1 MKIIES
7 DVKFLKQGEG
17 LQGLYEHIENCGRT
31 CYKSEDNIKEG
42 SAEKFVNAMIK
53 SHHGAMLEHGTVYLS
68 VPYDTK
74 RDYQING
81 YSIYSADHVIP
92 RIGAQYA
99 ANPFSKVNTNPEKQ
113 TFEITTNYRVI
124 VENGWIDDLQYMC
137 EPSEYHEKR
146 YTLRFVC
153 DRGVTHELVRHRK
166 FSFAQE
172 SSRYCNYGSD
182 KKFGKEL
189 TFISPSWCN
198 YEEIKDMAD
207 VIQNSRKEVQ
217 NAVYDLTM
225 ADVYD
230 NNETQAF
237 TVKKDD
243 NLLELSKEESIEIA
257 NQKRCELMMVYD
269 MMRSE
274 KIYMYLMEHGYQPQQ
289 ARQVL
294 PTMIKSEICM
304 TGFASDWRFFFDLRL
319 YGKTGAPHPD
329 MLMVA
334 KIAQKQ
340 FIINDAW
347 NDIIGCE
354 SKF

>member
-1 MKIIES
+1 MRIIES
-7 DVKFLKQGEG
+7 QVKFLKQGEG
-17 LQGLYEHIENCGRT
+17 IQGLYEHIENCGRT
-31 CYKSEDNIKEG
+31 CYKSENNIKEG
-42 SAEKFVNAMIK
+42 SAEKFVNAMIN
-53 SHHGAMLEHGTVYLS
+53 SNHGAMLEHGTVYLMEKS
-68 VPYDTK
+68 W
-74 RDYQING
+74 
-81 YSIYSADHVIP
+81 
-92 RIGAQYA
+92 IGSCLKKYED
-99 ANPFSKVNTNPEKQ
+99 NKFSKYKEVYLESEEVEEGYVEHRKGY
-113 TFEITTNYRVI
+113 FVTTNLRVL
-124 VENGWIDDLQYMC
+124 VENGWLDDLKYMC

-189 TFISPSWCN
+189 TFISPSWCDC
-198 YEEIKDMAD
+198 EEIKNMAD
-207 VIQNSRKEVQ
+207 VIQNSQKEVQ

-230 NNETQAF
+230 NDLPQAF
-237 TVKKDD
+237 TVEQDD
-243 NLLELSKEESIEIA
+243 NSLKLSREESIEIA
-257 NQKRCELMMVYD
+257 NQKRCELMIVYD
-269 MMRSE
+269 MIRSE
-274 KIYMYLMEHGYQPQQ
+274 KIYMYLIEHGYKPQQ

-319 YGKTGAPHPD
+319 YGKTGVPHPD
-329 MLMVA
+329 MLRVA

-340 FIINDAW
+340 FIVNDAW
-347 NDIIGCE
+347 SDIIGCE
-354 SKF
+354 SKFD